1 MDEEKQRVMEAER
14 REIEETEKR
23 LNDLGT
29 VLNSEDDDDE
39 SALNSDDETEDIE
52 GKAWFE
58 VGEHY
63 VDKEDMWSKTFGD
76 CKHCC
81 SEKEYL
87 EQTQNEDDKN
97 HLLRLRGGGD
107 NEDDE
112 DLPSYS
118 DSDEDDLICPRC
130 GKIANVP
137 NRMGQLCPSSQD
149 CGQMICRA
157 CLDDMTHSREMFCP
171 PCWQRNLD
179 LDFRPSSYEEYCREG
194 ESLAEQIALY
204 QNLSSDSDSDEDD
217 LICPLCGKIAN
228 DSGNG
233 MGYFCLAGCEK
244 MICLSCIDEDE
255 VWNNPSPGWML
266 DNDTYE
272 DWQCVACRN
281 KDNILAS
288 RSGR

>member
-179 LDFRPSSYEEYCREG
+179 LDFRPSSYEEYSQARSKKEKPKDTAVFFVPADKRSYMSCMPPFLQNS
-194 ESLAEQIALY
+194 SL
-204 QNLSSDSDSDEDD
+204 LSIVIPCSMPGMHR
-217 LICPLCGKIAN
+217 CP
-228 DSGNG
+228 
-233 MGYFCLAGCEK
+233 
-244 MICLSCIDEDE
+244 
-255 VWNNPSPGWML
+255 VPGVGPGVG
-266 DNDTYE
+266 T
-272 DWQCVACRN
+272 VRGVGG
-281 KDNILAS
+281 
-288 RSGR
+288 GRGGTRFPWPRISKYP